1 MALTEKLSAIAAAIR
16 AKTGKAEKL
25 SLDQMPKEIA
35 GIDSGGADPVLQEK
49 TITENGEYTPDDG
62 YDGLSKVTVAV
73 PNVIPDGYIVPSG
86 TKNITENGTHDVTAY
101 EKVNVDVP
109 TSGGAD
115 SPLPIEIS
123 TAAEMTALLDTAP
136 VGAIYKYVGETTDT
150 YENGTKYELCE
161 N

>member
-49 TITENGEYTPDDG
+49 TITENGFYMPDDG
-62 YDGLSKVTVAV
+62 YDGLSGVTVNV
-73 PNVIPDGYIVPSG
+73 PIP
-86 TKNITENGTHDVTAY
+86 E
-101 EKVNVDVP
+101 
-109 TSGGAD
+109 D
-115 SPLPIEIS
+115 SPLAIEVS
-123 TAAEMTALLDTAP
+123 TADEMSALLDTAP
-136 VGAIYKYVGETTDT
+136 VGAIYKYVGETTAT

>member
-25 SLDQMPKEIA
+25 SLDQMPNEIA

-49 TITENGEYTPDDG
+49 TITENGFYMPDDG
-62 YDGLSKVTVAV
+62 YDGLSGVTVNV
-73 PNVIPDGYIVPSG
+73 PIL
-86 TKNITENGTHDVTAY
+86 E
-101 EKVNVDVP
+101 
-109 TSGGAD
+109 D
-115 SPLPIEIS
+115 SPLAIEVS
-123 TAAEMTALLDTAP
+123 TADEMTALLDTAP

>member
-49 TITENGEYTPDDG
+49 TITENGFYMPDDG
-62 YDGLSKVTVAV
+62 YDGLSGVTVNV
-73 PNVIPDGYIVPSG
+73 PIP
-86 TKNITENGTHDVTAY
+86 E
-101 EKVNVDVP
+101 
-109 TSGGAD
+109 D

-123 TAAEMTALLDTAP
+123 TEAEMSALLDTAP